1 MAMRKA
7 QKKQAEDFVELL
19 GQAHDEIRKE
29 IEKKN
34 IPTVLSLLA
43 DCQEGAMSLG
53 ELIEKTEGED
63 AATIPL
69 LERYCEEHCGMPA
82 EDFRCKG
89 RFPVRGLRKDRGKRH
104 GILPVLRT

>member
-1 MAMRKA
+1 MNITLDFGIGYEKGEQGKITFVVPKQDVGKIDSDRKRTAMRKA

-69 LERYCEEHCGMPA
+69 LE
-82 EDFRCKG
+82 
-89 RFPVRGLRKDRGKRH
+89 
-104 GILPVLRT
+104 

>member
-1 MAMRKA
+1 MRKA

-34 IPTVLSLLA
+34 IPTVLRLLA

-69 LERYCEEHCGMPA
+69 LERYCEELYRIHEELAQGNPMGA
-82 EDFRCKG
+82 RSEER
-89 RFPVRGLRKDRGKRH
+89 RVGKEC
-104 GILPVLRT
+104 